1 MATNDP
7 QEVFVIV
14 FPDVNKAAAVQTV
27 LQDLNK
33 QGAIKLHD
41 SATIVRDHG
50 GKLTIKDA
58 KDFDTKTS
66 VVAGSLLGGLASLVT
81 GGHDTIRDV
90 AIGAVGG
97 FAAGKVI
104 DLGFKDDYLKE
115 IATQLT
121 NGSSAIVAAVTFVD
135 EPKAIAVLD
144 QFSGGK
150 VLRHTLAPNV
160 ASDLARVVED

>member
-1 MATNDP
+1 MNDP

-14 FPDVNKAAAVQTV
+14 FPDVAKAASVLTV
-27 LQDLNK
+27 LQDLDK

-41 SATIVRDHG
+41 GATIVREHG
-50 GKLTIKDA
+50 GKLTIKDTR
-58 KDFDTKTS
+58 DFSTGTS
-66 VVAGSLLGGLASLVT
+66 VVAGSLLGGLAGVLT
-81 GGHDTIRDV
+81 GGHALRDA

-115 IATQLT
+115 IANQLQP
-121 NGSSAIVAAVTFVD
+121 GSSAIVAAVTFVD
-135 EPKAIAVLD
+135 EPRAIAVLD

-150 VLRHTLAPNV
+150 LLRHTLAPNV

>member
-33 QGAIKLHD
+33 QGTIKLHD
-41 SATIVRDHG
+41 SATIVREHG

-58 KDFDTKTS
+58 KDFGTGTS
-66 VVAGSLLGGLASLVT
+66 VVAGSLLGGLAGVLS
-81 GGHDTIRDV
+81 GGHALRDA

-104 DLGFKDDYLKE
+104 DLGFKDDYLKD
-115 IATQLT
+115 IADQLQ
-121 NGSSAIVAAVTFVD
+121 NGSSAIVAAVTFID
-135 EPKAIAVLD
+135 EPKAITILD

-150 VLRHTLAPNV
+150 LLRHTLAPNV
-160 ASDLARVVED
+160 ASDLARVVQD